1 MRLKPFVETVFVS
14 FRQLKVL
21 KPPDLNPV
29 ERLWVGGLGLTRGD
43 ITAHLQGSGG
53 VLVSSPV
60 VAYSQVSMVTACYS
74 RTRN

>member
-29 ERLWVGGLGLTRGD
+29 ERLWVGGLGLNRGD
-43 ITAHLQGSGG
+43 ITAHLQGVWWSPCIKPSG
-53 VLVSSPV
+53 SIHPS
-60 VAYSQVSMVTACYS
+60 
-74 RTRN
+74 